1 MSKINNELWDYHS
14 GPKDLFKVNNKC
26 NTDTEN
32 FGHIFVHNKLY
43 LHKTDY
49 IILSF

>member
-1 MSKINNELWDYHS
+1 MSKINNELWDYPS
-14 GPKDLFKVNNKC
+14 SAKDVFKVNNKC
-26 NTDTEN
+26 DTDTAN

-49 IILSF
+49 TILSF